1 MSFIIMD
8 PIIIG
13 MTTLMH
19 HTNIPAVAILIVW
32 EEYNPIKTKAYD
44 PLSPASAMAKEGV
57 IVINK

>member
-1 MSFIIMD
+1 MD

-32 EEYNPIKTKAYD
+32 EECNPIKTKAYD
-44 PLSPASAMAKEGV
+44 PLSPSSAMAKEGV
-57 IVINK
+57 MVINK